1 MKHVVFSLEVYHHSS
16 VWLKA
21 MKFCGSLWNWTNFT
35 SGKYCRKFRG
45 KVKIEKEPGSC
56 MGLTDYAQ
64 VPYPSKSYWC
74 LFFTFSSWRSYA
86 SYDHRNYH
94 YAITCWVSLVM
105 NKTKIRVF
113 HCPCCKVCTTLQLKR
128 LLISYTQIRLFDHS
142 AITNIV
148 SLLQSITVPKTVA
161 ILLQTAKLPLTYK
174 TIGVTWPEPRNSQA
188 HLQS

>member
-1 MKHVVFSLEVYHHSS
+1 
-16 VWLKA
+16 
-21 MKFCGSLWNWTNFT
+21 
-35 SGKYCRKFRG
+35 
-45 KVKIEKEPGSC
+45 
-56 MGLTDYAQ
+56 
-64 VPYPSKSYWC
+64 
-74 LFFTFSSWRSYA
+74 
-86 SYDHRNYH
+86 
-94 YAITCWVSLVM
+94 M

-174 TIGVTWPEPRNSQA
+174 TIGVT
-188 HLQS
+188 